1 MGRNPGDRAMIKDLV
16 VNLTLEAA
24 RDPAADFAISIAAA
38 FGAHVAGIAFAFDP
52 VVTPAVLDGLSST
65 WVDVQRD
72 ESRAA
77 AKAAIERFE
86 AAAKREGLSAEH
98 RLFET
103 SLGDAIGLFGRIARR
118 FDLSVVKQQE
128 PDRPNGD
135 DLIVEASLF
144 QSGRPTVVVP
154 YIQKTP
160 LKLDRVLVAWDGSH
174 GAARAIGDAMAFL
187 RRAKA
192 IDIVIVSDGRTKK
205 DEVPGVEI
213 GQHLAR
219 HGLAVEVRQL
229 VAGDLDVADT
239 ILSYAADNAVDFMVM
254 GGYGHSRLREFVLG
268 GATRGILHTMT
279 IPVLMAH

>member
-1 MGRNPGDRAMIKDLV
+1 MVKDLV

-24 RDPAADFAISIAAA
+24 RDPAAEFAVSIAAA
-38 FGAHVAGIAFAFDP
+38 FEAHIAAIAFAFDP

-65 WVDVQRD
+65 WVDVQRE
-72 ESRAA
+72 ESRTA
-77 AKAAIERFE
+77 AKAAIDRFE

-98 RLFET
+98 RSFQT
-103 SLGDAIGLFGRIARR
+103 SLGEAIGLFGRIARR

-135 DLIVEASLF
+135 DLIVEAALF

-154 YIQKTP
+154 YIQKAP

-174 GAARAIGDAMAFL
+174 GAARAIGDAMPFL

-192 IDIVIVSDGRTKK
+192 VDIVMVADGRTRK

-219 HGLAVEVRQL
+219 HGLEVEVRQL
-229 VAGDLDVADT
+229 VAEGVDVANT
-239 ILSYAADNAVDFMVM
+239 ILSFAADNAVDFMVM

-268 GATRGILHTMT
+268 GATRGILQTMT
-279 IPVLMAH
+279 VPVLMAH